1 MRILVLI
8 WAAKPPKSIPK
19 FLEDYSAW
27 SGFTGAGVMTTFI
40 IRRTIQNIVM
50 LFFISI
56 LIYLVLNLAPGGPF
70 DMLALSNP
78 RITQSMIDRL
88 NRLLDLDKPVL
99 PGQYCPVNAEGT
111 QEECR
116 FDQGRY
122 FRWLGKVVQ
131 GDWGDSWTMQKGT
144 AVLTMIGQRLGYT
157 FLLMGLSLLVALIF
171 AIPIGVISA
180 VKQYSIIDYLAT
192 TLAFFGSSM
201 PTFWTGLMVMA
212 IFAVQLDLFPTGG
225 VRTTGMEGDIIE
237 SLARIFS
244 FGRKYP
250 ELSGQEVK
258 AILDGLWHVALP
270 VMVLA
275 FFNMATWTRYTRASM
290 LEVLRQ
296 DYMRTAR
303 AKGLVERLVI
313 LKHGFRNSLIP
324 LITLLALTLPA
335 LFGGAIIT
343 ESIFSWPGMGRM
355 YIDAVAN
362 VDWPV
367 VQGLLVISAFL
378 TVFSNLL
385 ADILYAVVDPRI
397 QYN

>member
-1 MRILVLI
+1 
-8 WAAKPPKSIPK
+8 
-19 FLEDYSAW
+19 
-27 SGFTGAGVMTTFI
+27 MTNFI
-40 IRRTIQNIVM
+40 IRRTFQNFVM
-50 LFFISI
+50 LFFISM
-56 LIYLVLNLAPGGPF
+56 LIYVVLNLAPGGPF
-70 DMLALSNP
+70 DTLALSNP
-78 RITQSMIDRL
+78 RITKSMIDRL

-99 PGQYCPVNAEGT
+99 PGRYCPVDVAGDPLPCT
-111 QEECR
+111 

-122 FRWLGKVVQ
+122 FRWLGKVVK
-131 GDWGDSWTMQKGT
+131 GDWGQSWTMQKGAGVT
-144 AVLTMIGQRLGYT
+144 KMIGQRLGYT
-157 FLLMGLSLLVALIF
+157 LLLMGLSLITALLF
-171 AIPIGVISA
+171 AIPIGVLSA
-180 VKQYSIIDYLAT
+180 VKQYSILDYIAT
-192 TLAFFGSSM
+192 TIAFFGQSM
-201 PTFWTGLMVMA
+201 PTFWTGLMLMA
-212 IFAVQLDLFPTGG
+212 IFAVQLDVFPTGG

-237 SLARIFS
+237 ALARIFS

-250 ELSGQEVK
+250 ELAGQEF
-258 AILDGLWHVALP
+258 ATILDGLLHVALP
-270 VMVLA
+270 VIVLA
-275 FFNMATWTRYTRASM
+275 FFNMATWTRFTRASM

-324 LITLLALTLPA
+324 LITLLALAIPN

-367 VQGLLVISAFL
+367 VQGLLVITAAL

-397 QYN
+397 QYS

>member
-1 MRILVLI
+1 MVLI
-8 WAAKPPKSIPK
+8 WAAKPPKSKPYGIN
-19 FLEDYSAW
+19 LAW
-27 SGFTGAGVMTTFI
+27 SGFTGAGIMTTFI
-40 IRRTIQNIVM
+40 IRRTIQNIIM

-78 RITQSMIDRL
+78 RITQSMVDRL
-88 NRLLDLDKPVL
+88 NRLLDLDKPIL
-99 PGQYCPVNAEGT
+99 PGQYCPVDAAGE
-111 QEECR
+111 QQECR

-122 FRWLGKVVQ
+122 VRWLTRVVR
-131 GDWGDSWTMQKGT
+131 GDWGESWTMQKGT
-144 AVLTMIGQRLGYT
+144 AVLKMIGQRLGYT
-157 FLLMGLSLLVALIF
+157 FLLMGLSLIVALIF

-180 VKQYSIIDYLAT
+180 VKQYSIIDYMAT

-225 VRTTGMEGDIIE
+225 VRTTGMPGDIIE
-237 SLARIFS
+237 AIERIFS
-244 FGRKYP
+244 FGQKYP
-250 ELSGQEVK
+250 DLAGQEIK

-303 AKGLVERLVI
+303 AKGLIERLVI

-324 LITLLALTLPA
+324 LITLLALAIPA

-367 VQGLLVISAFL
+367 VQGLLVITAFL
-378 TVFSNLL
+378 TVFSNLA